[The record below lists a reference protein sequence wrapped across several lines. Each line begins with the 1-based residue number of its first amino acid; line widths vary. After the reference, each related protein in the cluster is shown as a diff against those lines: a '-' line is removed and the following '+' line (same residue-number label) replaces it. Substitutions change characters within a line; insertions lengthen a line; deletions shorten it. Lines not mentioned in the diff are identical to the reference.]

1 MFFDELDQFLV
12 GFRTRNLARS
22 EEISPEEEEDI
33 IDELLDLYL
42 LAWYEGSQDAARELL
57 IETEP
62 SIEDAREAIDRPI
75 EGKTFRDRV
84 RDYLNGDMGQTT
96 GTPAEAI
103 ARVAETDSVR
113 LYNEAGLSTA
123 VRAGQRKRLGTRCLI
138 TGFVMHTQSLK
149 GRQYRL
155 MRTSTQRMTKHF
167 NRGCSQEQTS
177 TADADAAFHSAN
189 SRKAFHTA
197 VGKLPYQIAQMVKR
211 ITEITQHRWEIT
223 SKSAGEN

>member
-57 IETEP
+57 IEVEP

-84 RDYLNGDMGQTT
+84 REYLNGDMGQTT

-123 VRAGQRKRLGTRCLI
+123 VKGGATKKTWNTMGDNRVRDTHSPLQGQTVPI
-138 TGFVMHTQSLK
+138 
-149 GRQYRL
+149 
-155 MRTSTQRMTKHF
+155 
-167 NRGCSQEQTS
+167 
-177 TADADAAFHSAN
+177 DADFYTWDN
-189 SRKAFHTA
+189 DKALAPGQFEKASNNVNCRCWLTF
-197 VGKLPYQIAQMVKR
+197 
-211 ITEITQHRWEIT
+211 
-223 SKSAGEN
+223 SK

>member
-1 MFFDELDQFLV
+1 MFFDELDQFLD

-22 EEISPEEEEDI
+22 EEISHEEEEDI

-57 IETEP
+57 IEVEP

-84 RDYLNGDMGQTT
+84 REYLNGEMGQTT

-113 LYNEAGLSTA
+113 LYNEAGLKTA
-123 VRAGQRKRLGTRCLI
+123 VKGGATKKTWHTMLDNRVRDGHRFLEGQTVPIDAYFYTEDDKALAPGQFSRADLNCGCRCQL
-138 TGFVMHTQSLK
+138 TF
-149 GRQYRL
+149 
-155 MRTSTQRMTKHF
+155 
-167 NRGCSQEQTS
+167 
-177 TADADAAFHSAN
+177 
-189 SRKAFHTA
+189 
-197 VGKLPYQIAQMVKR
+197 
-211 ITEITQHRWEIT
+211 
-223 SKSAGEN
+223 SK

>member
-33 IDELLDLYL
+33 TDELLDLYL

-84 RDYLNGDMGQTT
+84 REYLNGEMGQTT

-123 VRAGQRKRLGTRCLI
+123 VKNGATKKTWHTMRDNRVRDAHILLEGQTVPIDAYFYTEDDQALQPGMFTRADLNCGCRC
-138 TGFVMHTQSLK
+138 
-149 GRQYRL
+149 
-155 MRTSTQRMTKHF
+155 
-167 NRGCSQEQTS
+167 
-177 TADADAAFHSAN
+177 
-189 SRKAFHTA
+189 
-197 VGKLPYQIAQMVKR
+197 R
-211 ITEITQHRWEIT
+211 ISF
-223 SKSAGEN
+223 SK

>member
-33 IDELLDLYL
+33 IDELLDLFL

-57 IETEP
+57 IEVEP
-62 SIEDAREAIDRPI
+62 SIEDAREAIDRPV

-84 RDYLNGDMGQTT
+84 REYLNGEMGQTT

-123 VRAGQRKRLGTRCLI
+123 IKGGATKKTWHTMRDNRVRDAHLYLQGQTIPIDAYFYTDNDKALSPGQFNKAELNCGCRCWL
-138 TGFVMHTQSLK
+138 S
-149 GRQYRL
+149 Y
-155 MRTSTQRMTKHF
+155 
-167 NRGCSQEQTS
+167 
-177 TADADAAFHSAN
+177 
-189 SRKAFHTA
+189 
-197 VGKLPYQIAQMVKR
+197 
-211 ITEITQHRWEIT
+211 
-223 SKSAGEN
+223 SK

>member
-22 EEISPEEEEDI
+22 EEISPEEEDDI

-57 IETEP
+57 IEVEP
-62 SIEDAREAIDRPI
+62 SIEDARKAIDRPI

-84 RDYLNGDMGQTT
+84 REYLNGEMGQTT

-123 VRAGQRKRLGTRCLI
+123 VKNGATKKTWRTMLDNRVRDAHAILEGQTVPVDAYFYTDGDKALAPGQFSSADLNCGCRC
-138 TGFVMHTQSLK
+138 
-149 GRQYRL
+149 
-155 MRTSTQRMTKHF
+155 
-167 NRGCSQEQTS
+167 
-177 TADADAAFHSAN
+177 
-189 SRKAFHTA
+189 
-197 VGKLPYQIAQMVKR
+197 R
-211 ITEITQHRWEIT
+211 ISF
-223 SKSAGEN
+223 SK